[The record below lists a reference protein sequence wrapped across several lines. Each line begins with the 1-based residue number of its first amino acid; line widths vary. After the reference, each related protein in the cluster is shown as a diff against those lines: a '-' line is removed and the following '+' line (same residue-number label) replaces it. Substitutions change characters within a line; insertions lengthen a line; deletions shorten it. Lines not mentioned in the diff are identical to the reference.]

1 MGLIDLARM
10 FGRSEDEVAKKS
22 GIGRN
27 GIAAAVAQLKA
38 AGTDHAAFEKAFAEV
53 EDNAQ
58 IKAAELA
65 EIATTYC
72 LRKVSSR
79 AAALAAIRK
88 RFVELR
94 RQSNKD
100 KIAEKARP
108 W

>member
-10 FGRSEDEVAKKS
+10 FGRSEDEVAKRS
-22 GIGRN
+22 GIGKD
-27 GIAAAVAQLKA
+27 GVAVLVSRLKS
-38 AGTDHAAFEKAFAEV
+38 AGTDRIAFDEVFAEI
-53 EDNAQ
+53 ESNAQ
-58 IKAAELA
+58 VKAGELA
-65 EIATTYC
+65 EIATEYC

-79 AAALAAIRK
+79 SGALESIRK
-88 RFVELR
+88 RFIELR